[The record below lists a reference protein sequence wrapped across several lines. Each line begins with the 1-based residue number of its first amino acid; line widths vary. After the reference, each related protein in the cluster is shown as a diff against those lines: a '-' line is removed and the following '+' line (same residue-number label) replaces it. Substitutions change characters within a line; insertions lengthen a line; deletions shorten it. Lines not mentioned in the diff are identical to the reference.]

1 MLVSRISR
9 LGFRILELD
18 LFEAQVLFRFCLITQ
33 RSLRSLPDLSRK
45 IERFERLPFLFF
57 TRNILIVDWCL
68 FPTMLLQAL
77 LCSIFSSYFPNV
89 VFNTLVLLLLF
100 TLLCQGY
107 TRLFVSFNIWYY
119 SQEAN
124 FKKVIF

>member
-77 LCSIFSSYFPNV
+77 LCSIFLSYFPNV

-107 TRLFVSFNIWYY
+107 TRLFVSFNI
-119 SQEAN
+119 
-124 FKKVIF
+124 